1 MVRPGGA
8 GARPASPA
16 GANLRPDRGSAPGP
30 GDAEAG
36 APGTSAGPAGTL
48 VPGRATAACITS
60 AAASSK
66 PYAGFPGGLR
76 PRTPLREVAMF
87 VYEVMRTPVIT
98 LRPDDTVRQAI
109 RVLYG
114 NHITA
119 APVVGE
125 RGELA
130 GMVSEI
136 DLLTAELRAANTLD
150 RNFPETSLRVANV
163 MSRTVVTVTED
174 TEVSALLD
182 LMINMRVKT
191 VPVIRGF
198 ELVGIVTRRDLMAML
213 ATPDETLRD
222 VIVELLRRECPAAA
236 SCDVVVRD
244 GEVEL
249 RGGLGEWDSREAEEL
264 IRTVPGVV
272 RVTRAG

>member
-1 MVRPGGA
+1 TAGGSPAGPTRRPEREPPARSSPRERASGSPLPVRIPHRAGARPKGRKPIAVGRKSRRPGPGPVMVRPGGA

-36 APGTSAGPAGTL
+36 APGASAGPAGPL

-136 DLLTAELRAANTLD
+136 DLLTAELRAPNTLD
-150 RNFPETSLRVANV
+150 RNFPE
-163 MSRTVVTVTED
+163 
-174 TEVSALLD
+174 
-182 LMINMRVKT
+182 
-191 VPVIRGF
+191 
-198 ELVGIVTRRDLMAML
+198 
-213 ATPDETLRD
+213 
-222 VIVELLRRECPAAA
+222 
-236 SCDVVVRD
+236 
-244 GEVEL
+244 
-249 RGGLGEWDSREAEEL
+249 
-264 IRTVPGVV
+264 
-272 RVTRAG
+272 

>member
-1 MVRPGGA
+1 
-8 GARPASPA
+8 
-16 GANLRPDRGSAPGP
+16 
-30 GDAEAG
+30 
-36 APGTSAGPAGTL
+36 
-48 VPGRATAACITS
+48 
-60 AAASSK
+60 
-66 PYAGFPGGLR
+66 
-76 PRTPLREVAMF
+76 MF